1 MTFLKVKSLKKIIIL
16 CCFALANIL
25 NAEFIE
31 EFILKKDEVKII
43 NLFVERD
50 YKTLAFRWTLY
61 KDRGLVMHLTYD
73 RNPHQF
79 LLYKESTA
87 LNAFKIPLTHTHSNR
102 AQDAHILIYFVDFND
117 DKKEAKFRYY
127 LNAYEAQIEIM

>member
-1 MTFLKVKSLKKIIIL
+1 MKKIILL
-16 CCFALANIL
+16 CFSVLLNVL
-25 NAEFIE
+25 NAELIE

-61 KDRGLVMHLTYD
+61 KDRGLVMHLNYD

-79 LLYKESTA
+79 QLYKESIA
-87 LNAFKIPLTHTHSNR
+87 LNAFKIPLTHTRSTKTQNP
-102 AQDAHILIYFVDFND
+102 HIIIYFVDFNN

-127 LNAYEAQIEIM
+127 LNKYDAQIEIM

>member
-1 MTFLKVKSLKKIIIL
+1 MKKIILL
-16 CCFALANIL
+16 CFSVLLNVL
-25 NAEFIE
+25 NAELIE

-61 KDRGLVMHLTYD
+61 KDRGLVMHLNYD
-73 RNPHQF
+73 RKPHQF
-79 LLYKESTA
+79 QLYKESTA
-87 LNAFKIPLTHTHSNR
+87 LNAFKIPLTHTRSTKTQNP
-102 AQDAHILIYFVDFND
+102 HIIIYFVDFND

-127 LNAYEAQIEIM
+127 LNKYDTQIEIM